1 MKKFAAWVCARD
13 MGLSVIVSGV
23 SVPALVREGECTFP
37 AFVQT
42 KYSFSLYVQDL
53 CAPPHSTECAS
64 CWEAWFITIKCL
76 PRKPQRVKLSN
87 CPAPSITKEGFRL
100 WVFVRHMFGGEDM
113 DRWEYSPLREVVK
126 IPVFSRRI
134 EVMASV
140 G

>member
-1 MKKFAAWVCARD
+1 LKKASAWVGARD
-13 MGLSVIVSGV
+13 VSLSVIVSDIN
-23 SVPALVREGECTFP
+23 VPVLDEEGEGTSP

-53 CAPPHSTECAS
+53 CAPPHSTECTS
-64 CWEAWFITIKCL
+64 CWEVWFITVKCL
-76 PRKPQRVKLSN
+76 PRKPQRIRLSG
-87 CPAPSITKEGFRL
+87 CRAPSITREGFRL
-100 WVFVRHMFGGEDM
+100 WVFVRQIFGGEDM

-126 IPVFSRRI
+126 ILDFGRRI